1 MADAVHLHFA
11 PVDGR
16 TVALLAR
23 MGGETYRGDL
33 RDTGAEI
40 ALGGNLAGLPARIRR
55 VIPDIT
61 KIALARKPWDP
72 PVSIS
77 V

>member
-1 MADAVHLHFA
+1 MANAVHLHFA
-11 PVDGR
+11 PVDGQ

-23 MGGETYRGDL
+23 VSGETFRGDL

-55 VIPDIT
+55 VIPDIV
-61 KIALARKPWDP
+61 KIALARKTWDP
-72 PVSIS
+72 PISIS